1 MTAQVTSTE
10 LMPQR
15 ELGPSPAAAS
25 PAHQADAWPHTIRA
39 LPWLLAGFIA
49 MLWLIPFQDVA
60 LPVSLPVDAKLDRFA
75 LAGLALVWLAALL
88 ARGPDAPHPRRSAVN
103 VAVGSFVVLA
113 AASVLLNVQ
122 ALANVDDLT
131 IAIKKFALL
140 GAYVIFFYIASTS
153 LRQVEVSAFCGLIV
167 GLACVTALLTIW
179 EYRTGTNLF
188 YDITERLMPP
198 GFSLGAATGDEKF
211 GRPAV
216 TGPTQH
222 GLAVATM
229 LAFAFPFAL
238 IGVIRSRGRR
248 KLAYALASAV
258 ILAGAAAT
266 LRKSAVVVP
275 AAAVVVLFAYRPRAL
290 IRLAPLGLVLLMLAN
305 ALSPGALGSLRGQL
319 RPDRVGGST
328 STLGRTQDYT
338 AVAPDVKAHL
348 ATGRGYGSY
357 DSHKYRLLDNQ
368 YLALLIETGVL
379 GVAAYV
385 AMMLAILLTA
395 HRIIRSGDSSR
406 APPALAIAGAAAAFI
421 VCNAL
426 FDVLAFAQVPYL
438 FFLLAALVVV
448 LAQGAPREVTVRRSA

>member
-1 MTAQVTSTE
+1 
-10 LMPQR
+10 MPQR
-15 ELGPSPAAAS
+15 ELALSPGAAS
-25 PAHQADAWPHTIRA
+25 RAHHVDEWPHTTRA

-60 LPVSLPVDAKLDRFA
+60 LPVSLPVDAKLDRFV

-88 ARGPDAPHPRRSAVN
+88 ARGPAAPHPRRSAVN
-103 VAVGSFVVLA
+103 VTVGSFVVVA

-122 ALANVDDLT
+122 VLATVDDLT

-140 GAYVIFFYIASTS
+140 SAYVIFFYIASTS
-153 LRQVEVSAFCGLIV
+153 LRQGEVSAFCGLIV
-167 GLACVTALLTIW
+167 GLACVTALLTVW

-198 GFSLGAATGDEKF
+198 GFTLGAATGDSEF

-238 IGVIRSRGRR
+238 IGVIRSPGRQ

-258 ILAGAAAT
+258 ILAGAAST

-290 IRLAPLGLVLLMLAN
+290 IRLAPLGLVLLMLVS

-319 RPDRVGGST
+319 LLERVGGSA
-328 STLGRTQDYT
+328 STLGRTQDYD

-379 GVAAYV
+379 GLAAYV

-421 VCNAL
+421 VSGAL

-448 LAQGAPREVTVRRSA
+448 LAQGASPREVIVRRQA